1 MITASQITF
10 SNKMKLLG
18 LNITLLVACSYTTT
32 LAFTPST
39 SISSTHITNR
49 NTPSLLYST
58 EIDSQPSD
66 VEQDETDSL
75 LTNQIRQEVI
85 YTAQSLAESSLTGIF
100 LTSPSDIRK
109 LESVVTKLEA
119 SAPKSFSERE
129 RELCLGDWE
138 LLCTARGA
146 KMVSRNRDS
155 LVPNLQFK
163 TPASFTQIQDSIRK
177 SFSVLQ
183 RIRSTPNDD
192 TTSSSSSNT
201 INRIDHVI
209 EYTPLKTLEN
219 ILPQDNALFQ
229 SIRTWNVNPLDV
241 SKSKITLIHKANVE
255 SLEPVFRTK
264 LSLKSVVVN
273 VAGTSQY
280 LDPKGADIL
289 GLNLPSLGDFTNAG
303 TFDTTYVDETIRI
316 SRGKLGLLDDLR
328 VFIRKDISKTN
339 FEEMMEEEYERL
351 RELENDDDYDD
362 STEEEYDSKVGK
374 KLKKVKGAMDTVA
387 SKIEKMDR
395 NVRSTVVKDVENV
408 NKAMQDAVKDIE
420 GKIVDDL
427 KDIGKA
433 MEDVKD
439 VIVGDDIE
447 KKEEVKEEDEKEE
460 E

>member
-1 MITASQITF
+1 
-10 SNKMKLLG
+10 
-18 LNITLLVACSYTTT
+18 
-32 LAFTPST
+32 
-39 SISSTHITNR
+39 
-49 NTPSLLYST
+49 
-58 EIDSQPSD
+58 
-66 VEQDETDSL
+66 
-75 LTNQIRQEVI
+75 
-85 YTAQSLAESSLTGIF
+85 
-100 LTSPSDIRK
+100 
-109 LESVVTKLEA
+109 
-119 SAPKSFSERE
+119 
-129 RELCLGDWE
+129 
-138 LLCTARGA
+138 
-146 KMVSRNRDS
+146 
-155 LVPNLQFK
+155 
-163 TPASFTQIQDSIRK
+163 
-177 SFSVLQ
+177 
-183 RIRSTPNDD
+183 
-192 TTSSSSSNT
+192 
-201 INRIDHVI
+201 VI